1 VVELLGQVGLVG
13 AQVVDHLAHGPVL
26 GRVHDLALHQAPGGF
41 LRIGQRLLHRRPVPV
56 VEPLED
62 RGGLLVLEV
71 LEDVDEVVG
80 IELAHRLHDL
90 LGRQEL
96 DDLLAQAPVELRQDL
111 AVDPPRPERQPR
123 RPLTG
128 GDLLQKVG
136 DIGGVQRLHQ
146 RVDKRHVPRLD
157 RVAKLPPQRVVER
170 IGVASVLGG
179 LRAFLQLLIA
189 HFCLSL
195 PSNGP
200 LRGGRDLP
208 RAMG

>member
-1 VVELLGQVGLVG
+1 MVMTPTKPPVLVHHRRRDQVILVEGIGHLVLVLRRRDHAETVLGDLRQRRLARRRQEPAQRDVARGLQARIGQDHVVELLGQVGLVG

-62 RGGLLVLEV
+62 RGRLLVLEV
-71 LEDVDEVVG
+71 LEDVHEVVG

-96 DDLLAQAPVELRQDL
+96 DDLLAQAPVQLRQDL

-123 RPLTG
+123 RPLA
-128 GDLLQKVG
+128 
-136 DIGGVQRLHQ
+136 R
-146 RVDKRHVPRLD
+146 R
-157 RVAKLPPQRVVER
+157 
-170 IGVASVLGG
+170 
-179 LRAFLQLLIA
+179 
-189 HFCLSL
+189 
-195 PSNGP
+195 
-200 LRGGRDLP
+200 
-208 RAMG
+208 